1 VNALIEHL
9 DRQIESSRRL
19 LKIVLAQGESIRRQ
33 DVEGVLARLADVQ
46 MEMAQ
51 RGRIELERD
60 DLLRSEA
67 TRIGVAPDTL
77 DLEAMLAG
85 RPAAEGIHA
94 RAKSAELKGLLSE
107 IGNVHDQ
114 NRVLLRQELTF
125 LDHLLRVVSGSPQG
139 GYSRA
144 GWSTTPSLVSA
155 VDARA

>member
-1 VNALIEHL
+1 VSALIAHL
-9 DRQIESSRRL
+9 ERQIESSRRL
-19 LKIVLAQGESIRRQ
+19 LKIVLSQGESIRRQ

-46 MEMAQ
+46 TEMAQ
-51 RGRIELERD
+51 RARIELERD

-67 TRIGVAPDTL
+67 TRVGVAPETL

-85 RPAAEGIHA
+85 RSAAEGIHA
-94 RAKSAELKGLLSE
+94 RALSGELKGLLAE

-114 NRVLLRQELTF
+114 NRVLLRQELSF

-139 GYSRA
+139 GYSRV

>member
-9 DRQIESSRRL
+9 DRQLESARRL

-67 TRIGVAPDTL
+67 TRIGASPETL

>member
-19 LKIVLAQGESIRRQ
+19 LKIVLAQGASIRRQ

-51 RGRIELERD
+51 RTRIEIERD
-60 DLLRSEA
+60 ELLRSEA
-67 TRIGVAPDTL
+67 TRIGVAPETL
-77 DLEAMLAG
+77 DLEAMLAD

-94 RAKSAELKGLLSE
+94 RAKSAELKGLLAE

-139 GYSRA
+139 GYSRV
-144 GWSTTPSLVSA
+144 GWSTTPSLVST
-155 VDARA
+155 VDAMA

>member
-1 VNALIEHL
+1 MSVLIAHL
-9 DRQIESSRRL
+9 ERQIESSRRL
-19 LKIVLAQGESIRRQ
+19 LKIVLSQGESIRRQ

-46 MEMAQ
+46 TEMAQ
-51 RGRIELERD
+51 RARIELERD

-67 TRIGVAPDTL
+67 TRIGVAPETL

-94 RAKSAELKGLLSE
+94 RALSGELKGLLAE

-144 GWSTTPSLVSA
+144 GWSAPPSRFSA

>member
-1 VNALIEHL
+1 VSELIAHL
-9 DRQIESSRRL
+9 ERQIESSRRL
-19 LKIVLAQGESIRRQ
+19 LKIVLSQGESIRRQ

-46 MEMAQ
+46 TEMAQ
-51 RGRIELERD
+51 RARIELERD

-67 TRIGVAPDTL
+67 TRIGVAPETL

-94 RAKSAELKGLLSE
+94 RALSGELKGLLAE

-144 GWSTTPSLVSA
+144 GWSATPSLVSA

>member
-1 VNALIEHL
+1 MSTLIEHL
-9 DRQIESSRRL
+9 DRQVASSRRL

-46 MEMAQ
+46 TEMAQ
-51 RGRIELERD
+51 RTRIEIERD

-67 TRIGVAPDTL
+67 TRIGVAPETL

-85 RPAAEGIHA
+85 RSAAEGIHA
-94 RAKSAELKGLLSE
+94 RALSAELKGLLAE
-107 IGNVHDQ
+107 IGSVHDQ

-139 GYSRA
+139 GYSRV
-144 GWSTTPSLVSA
+144 GWAATRSLVSTL
-155 VDARA
+155 DARA